1 MLKKN
6 SKATNRKARAS
17 KKSKPDKKSKA
28 GQEEHPL
35 ALALDVFLHKCE
47 DIKLAAKIFVN
58 VAAQFQQKQ
67 QDDLY
72 KQYEGGKALMDKN
85 DENYSAGMRQSQ
97 KAILHLSH
105 VQKSKL
111 PSVIESSLF
120 LRLFSA
126 FDAFTGDLLSAI
138 YKGKPELFETLDR
151 TIKVSEILQYESFE
165 NLQDIVLREQIENFR
180 RGSYVD
186 QFKELENLFGL
197 KLRAFENWPSF
208 VECSQRRNLFTHCD
222 GEVSQQYLDVCEKEG
237 YKFKKKPAI
246 GNQLGLGPNYFLPAC
261 DLLAEV
267 AVKLCHTLWRKL
279 FPDELKKA
287 DEELNAAIYERLE
300 FEEYERASIYAKF
313 ALTQPKFSSD
323 LNRRVFLVNHAIAL
337 KFSGKSSEAQS
348 LLKQEDWSACSPDVK
363 IAEVV
368 LLDKFDEAD
377 KLMRKIGKKGEIL
390 CEEYYHSWPLF
401 KNFRTSPQFQKAYKD
416 IFGRPF
422 IIELKKPIEN
432 GQPTSDKDKSGESK

>member
-1 MLKKN
+1 MAKKN
-6 SKATNRKARAS
+6 SNATNRQAHAS
-17 KKSKPDKKSKA
+17 KKSKPDAKGKN
-28 GQEEHPL
+28 GQEGHPL
-35 ALALDVFLHKCE
+35 ALASDVFLHKCE
-47 DIKLAAKIFVN
+47 DIKLAARLFVS
-58 VAAQFQQKQ
+58 VAAQFQNKQ
-67 QDDLY
+67 QEDLF
-72 KQYEGGKALMDKN
+72 KDYEAGKALMAKN
-85 DENYSAGMRQSQ
+85 DENYSAGMRQTQ

-105 VQKSKL
+105 VSKSKL

-138 YKGKPELFETLDR
+138 YKRKPELFESLAR
-151 TIKVSEILQYESFE
+151 TVKVSEILQYKSFE
-165 NLQDIVLREQIENFR
+165 NLQDIVLREEIENFR

-186 QFKELENLFGL
+186 QFKELENTFGL

-237 YKFKKKPAI
+237 YKFKNKPAI
-246 GNQLGLGPNYFLPAC
+246 GSQLELGPKYFLPAC

-279 FPDELKKA
+279 FPAELKNA
-287 DEELNAAIYERLE
+287 DEDLNRAIYERLE
-300 FEEYERASIYAKF
+300 FEEYERACIYAKF
-313 ALTQPKFSSD
+313 ALSQTKFSSD
-323 LNRRVFLVNHAIAL
+323 LNRRIFLINHAIAL
-337 KFSGKSSEAQS
+337 KFNGKSSEAQL

-368 LLDKFDEAD
+368 LSDKFDEAD

-401 KNFRTSPQFQKAYKD
+401 KNFRTSAQFQKAYQD
-416 IFGRPF
+416 IYGRPF
-422 IIELKKPIEN
+422 IIELPKPATKTQESS
-432 GQPTSDKDKSGESK
+432 GEDKSPSK